1 MEKSATKPRTKSP
14 VPLERRFGYRFSLIS
29 RALGQQMLLF
39 VEREF
44 GLSLAEY
51 RILTVLEDSESPSIK
66 QIATDSQIDKGQVT
80 RCMSALLAKGL
91 VTQTVDARDRRLRSI
106 KLTKAGRSLLA
117 AMLPFN
123 KERNERLE
131 RCITKSELEV
141 LWKILARFGRE
152 VEGMLNEQKQKSSQH
167 RGSD

>member
-1 MEKSATKPRTKSP
+1 MVKPAKPQARSP

-29 RALGQQMLLF
+29 RALGQQMLLH

-51 RILTVLEDSESPSIK
+51 RILTVLEDAESPSVK
-66 QIATDSQIDKGQVT
+66 EIALKSQIDKAQVT
-80 RCMSALLAKGL
+80 RCMATLQQKGL
-91 VTQTVDARDRRLRSI
+91 VTQTDDVRDRRLRSI
-106 KLTKAGRSLLA
+106 TLTKAGRSLLT

-131 RCITKSELEV
+131 RSITKSELDI
-141 LWKILARFGRE
+141 LWKVLARFDRE
-152 VEGMLNEQKQKSSQH
+152 VGEMLNEEKQKSSQH
-167 RGSD
+167 RSQD